1 MEFQTADKPIEQESP
16 KKKEVNWQES
26 VEKAEPA
33 IDSTPAAN
41 DETAEAAGIMRQE
54 SLQRQ
59 DSKAGAGKV
68 EGAGQTGT
76 AKRKKKKKEEVM
88 LSRIYTYKCYSRD
101 VDEQRKRIFLTCLFF
116 YFSRKA
122 KKIKSPKSPPLLLH
136 IQQQVKSNY
145 PCNVVK

>member
-26 VEKAEPA
+26 VEKAEPV

-41 DETAEAAGIMRQE
+41 NETAEAVGIMRQE

-88 LSRIYTYKCYSRD
+88 LSRIYMYKVFSCWN
-101 VDEQRKRIFLTCLFF
+101 FLTM
-116 YFSRKA
+116 
-122 KKIKSPKSPPLLLH
+122 
-136 IQQQVKSNY
+136 
-145 PCNVVK
+145 